1 MSRSRAGYVSVVE
14 AVDDYATFVTNIN
27 TAIREAHDAGI
38 GVKDIKYQVVEA
50 RAGIYYSALLI
61 FEDQRIPEEEPVP

>member
-1 MSRSRAGYVSVVE
+1 MSRSRAGYVSIVE
-14 AVDDYATFVTNIN
+14 AVDEYATFVTNIN

-50 RAGIYYSALLI
+50 RAGIYYSAMLV
-61 FEDQRIPEEEPVP
+61 FDDQTIPEPEPIP

>member
-1 MSRSRAGYVSVVE
+1 MRTRAGFVEVVE

-27 TAIREAHDAGI
+27 TAIREAHDL
-38 GVKDIKYQVVEA
+38 GVGVRDIKYTVTEA

-61 FEDQRIPEEEPVP
+61 FDDQRVPEEEPVP